1 MIGRI
6 WTTRVDEVRAL
17 EYEAFGREISL
28 PMFRRQ
34 PGFLGVAMM
43 RRGEDCVVLTLWQD
57 AESVAAL
64 ARSDSYARTV
74 SEILAADFLQG
85 EQTLET
91 YDIHLFADLPTQ
103 GVRVHQAS

>member
-17 EYEAFGREISL
+17 EYEAFAREISL
-28 PMFRRQ
+28 PMFRQQ
-34 PGFLGVAMM
+34 PGCLGVAMM
-43 RRGEDCVVLTLWQD
+43 RRGEDCVVLTLWRD

-64 ARSDSYARTV
+64 ATSDSYTRTV
-74 SEILAADFLQG
+74 SAIHAAGFLQG

-91 YDIHLFADLPTQ
+91 YDVHLLADVPT
-103 GVRVHQAS
+103 

>member
-17 EYEAFGREISL
+17 EYEAFAREISL
-28 PMFRRQ
+28 SMFRQQ

-43 RRGEDCVVLTLWQD
+43 RRGEDCVVLTLWRD

-64 ARSDSYARTV
+64 ARSTSYARTV
-74 SEILAADFLQG
+74 SEILAAGFLQG
-85 EQTLET
+85 EQNLET
-91 YDIHLFADLPTQ
+91 YNVHLLADLPT
-103 GVRVHQAS
+103 